1 MRISSGVLRAVAKMA
16 VFTGYAAAKTSA
28 RLRSRSVSPS
38 AGNWRNIA
46 AEGVRLRAPETWGDL
61 ERDVLGRFVLHT
73 RPRRFRVDGDAV
85 WYSMAIELRI
95 LPGAPETLRNAEA
108 MTVTYRTIE
117 TDRGPVTIELAM
129 ANGVGRRQGAI
140 AQAVLAGAEAAQP
153 HKSGARNKDR
163 RRNPDVKGD
172 SL

>member
-16 VFTGYAAAKTSA
+16 VFTGYAAAKTRA
-28 RLRSRSVSPS
+28 RLRSPFVSSS

-61 ERDVLGRFVLHT
+61 ERDVLGRFVLHN

-95 LPGAPETLRNAEA
+95 LPGATGKLRNAEA
-108 MTVTYRTIE
+108 MTTTYRTIE
-117 TDRGPVTIELAM
+117 TDQGRVTIELAV
-129 ANGVGRRQGAI
+129 ANGVGRRQRAI
-140 AQAVLAGAEAAQP
+140 AHAVLESAEAAQP
-153 HKSGARNKDR
+153 QKSGPRKTTVAT
-163 RRNPDVKGD
+163 NPM
-172 SL
+172 